1 MSNKPDF
8 LIEEF
13 WLSFKKSMENFYEN
27 KSYKRPIEFWSS
39 ELNKLQDKQK
49 YELIENKI
57 RNYISLY
64 AIDLMKYNN
73 TYDTDILIS
82 NVKRWNKISKKYNFD
97 KSDSMYHNI
106 IFLLLD
112 IYKILMFQLDNK
124 IKNIFSQ
131 VELFIIYQDFSTLI
145 DYAIEKKKDSI
156 IDKLNNFTK
165 INDYI
170 KENYDINIDQ
180 YTSGKK
186 IIKLVKG

>member
-8 LIEEF
+8 LIEDF
-13 WLSFKKSMENFYEN
+13 WLSFKKSMVNFYEN
-27 KSYKRPIEFWSS
+27 KSYKRPIQFWSS
-39 ELNKLQDKQK
+39 ELNRLQNKQK
-49 YELIENKI
+49 YELIENNI

-73 TYDTDILIS
+73 TYNTDILIT

-112 IYKILMFQLDNK
+112 IYKILMFELDNK
-124 IKNIFSQ
+124 IKNLFSQ

-145 DYAIEKKKDSI
+145 DYSIEKNKDSI

-165 INDYI
+165 INNLI
-170 KENYDINIDQ
+170 KEKYDIDIDQ
-180 YTSGKK
+180 HTSGKK
-186 IIKLVKG
+186 IIKLIKG